1 MSISRA
7 DSSDYKKEREIAIQL
22 FNLYRILPLHIYT
35 ETPLYKRKIVSSF
48 IQPIET
54 FYQIH
59 GMLTIVPSTT
69 ICNPLWPLAFPS
81 CHLCLCHV

>member
-35 ETPLYKRKIVSSF
+35 ETPLYKRKRVHSF

-59 GMLTIVPSTT
+59 GMLTFVPSTT
-69 ICNPLWPLAFPS
+69 ICDPLWPLAFPS
-81 CHLCLCHV
+81 CR

>member
-7 DSSDYKKEREIAIQL
+7 DSSDYKKEREIVIQL

-35 ETPLYKRKIVSSF
+35 ETPLYKRKRVSSF

-54 FYQIH
+54 FYQKH
-59 GMLTIVPSTT
+59 GMLTFVPSTT
-69 ICNPLWPLAFPS
+69 ICDPLWPLAFPS
-81 CHLCLCHV
+81 CR

>member
-35 ETPLYKRKIVSSF
+35 ETPLYKRKRVSLL

-54 FYQIH
+54 FYQKH
-59 GMLTIVPSTT
+59 GMLTFVPSTT
-69 ICNPLWPLAFPS
+69 ICDPLWPLAFPS
-81 CHLCLCHV
+81 CR

>member
-7 DSSDYKKEREIAIQL
+7 DSSDYKKEREIVIQL

-81 CHLCLCHV
+81 CR

>member
-1 MSISRA
+1 MSISRV

>member
-54 FYQIH
+54 FYQIY
-59 GMLTIVPSTT
+59 GMLTFVPPTT
-69 ICNPLWPLAFPS
+69 ICAPLWRMAFPS
-81 CHLCLCHV
+81 CC

>member
-7 DSSDYKKEREIAIQL
+7 DSSDYKKEREIAIQM